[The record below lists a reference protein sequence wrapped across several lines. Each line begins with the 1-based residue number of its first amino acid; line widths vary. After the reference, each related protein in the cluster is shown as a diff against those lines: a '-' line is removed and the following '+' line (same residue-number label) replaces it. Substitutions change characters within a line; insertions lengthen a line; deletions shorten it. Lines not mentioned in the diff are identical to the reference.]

1 MDMNWILYLAILG
14 VLVLAVVAL
23 LIIRSRLAGNEENII
38 HVQDAEAGMVAQQAV
53 LAQKLTVV
61 DRWGKT
67 VTVVTLLYG
76 LFLAGLYVYQF
87 WTSSSTTIIR

>member
-1 MDMNWILYLAILG
+1 
-14 VLVLAVVAL
+14 
-23 LIIRSRLAGNEENII
+23 
-38 HVQDAEAGMVAQQAV
+38 MVAQQAV

-61 DRWGKT
+61 DRWGKA
-67 VTVVTLLYG
+67 VTVLTLLYG